1 MNLIQQSVQQITREN
16 LKNYYDTEQAEE
28 ELFNMLQ
35 SNRLYMMKDRTLDF
49 IKQISGKSGDSY
61 NIRETGKFLSDLINE
76 LNLLPSMFRNV
87 DCRSF
92 LDGVCCDNLHLL
104 DNHPENNEKL

>member
-1 MNLIQQSVQQITREN
+1 MNLIQQSIQQITKEN
-16 LKNYYDTEQAEE
+16 LKNYYDTEQAED

-49 IKQISGKSGDSY
+49 IKQISGKSDDSY

-76 LNLLPSMFRNV
+76 LKIKY
-87 DCRSF
+87 
-92 LDGVCCDNLHLL
+92 
-104 DNHPENNEKL
+104 EIKE

>member
-1 MNLIQQSVQQITREN
+1 MNLIEQSVNQIRKEN
-16 LKNYYDTEQAEE
+16 LKNYYDVTRAEE

-61 NIRETGKFLSDLINE
+61 SVRETGKFISDIINE
-76 LNLLPSMFRNV
+76 LKIKYKIK
-87 DCRSF
+87 
-92 LDGVCCDNLHLL
+92 
-104 DNHPENNEKL
+104 E